1 MRGIAKRVKEAAAV
15 SNPLATIRAAW
26 GDQESADAIPVKPQV
41 DEGDRAVS
49 VCGSPTTPPGL
60 HPGQE
65 PAVGTFHTSDAAAG
79 VIVASRI
86 LAVDLPRV

>member
-1 MRGIAKRVKEAAAV
+1 VRGIAKRVKEAAAV

-49 VCGSPTTPPGL
+49 VCGSPSTLRRDYIRAKSVPSALSTPRTP
-60 HPGQE
+60 Q
-65 PAVGTFHTSDAAAG
+65 PA
-79 VIVASRI
+79 
-86 LAVDLPRV
+86 